1 MTTAGEPGGALVA
14 RLVARIHREGPIGFA
29 PFVETA
35 LYDPDGGFFAVGGG
49 AGRAGADFVT
59 SPEVGS
65 LFGAVVARALDRL
78 WSELGEPDPFI
89 VTEAG
94 AGRGRLAR
102 DVLRAA
108 PRCGPALRYVLVE
121 RSAARRDEQRV
132 VLELEPV
139 EDVLGPLMALEA
151 GEAPEPVP
159 GLGPMFTALDELPG
173 VALDGVIL
181 ANELLD
187 NLPFDVVQRTSR
199 GWDEVRVGASAEGD
213 LVEVLVPAAA
223 ELVAALGPVDP
234 ALPAG
239 TRLPVQRA
247 AHEWLAAAA
256 QRLRRGFIV
265 LVDYCASTEELSER
279 DGGWLRTY
287 RGHQRG
293 SAPLQDPG
301 EQDVTADVALGPLL
315 HAADRAGLH
324 LVEIH
329 SQADWLRAHGIDE
342 LVAEG
347 AAIWRERA
355 HLGDLAALAGRSRGT
370 EAAALTDAAGLGAHR
385 VLVFRR

>member
-1 MTTAGEPGGALVA
+1 VTTTAEPGGALVA
-14 RLVARIHREGPIGFA
+14 RLVARIRREGPIGFA
-29 PFVETA
+29 PFMESA
-35 LYDPDGGFFAVGGG
+35 LYDPEAGFFATGGG

-65 LFGAVVARALDRL
+65 LFGAVVARALDEL
-78 WSELGEPDPFI
+78 WSELGAPDPFI

-102 DVLRAA
+102 DILRAD
-108 PRCGPALRYVLVE
+108 PRCAPALRYVLVE
-121 RSAARRDEQRV
+121 RSAALRDEQRG

-139 EDVLGPLMALEA
+139 EDVLGPVMALEV
-151 GEAPEPVP
+151 GESPEPVR
-159 GLGPMFTALDELPG
+159 GLGPMFAALDELPG
-173 VALDGVIL
+173 VAIDGVIL

-187 NLPFDVVQRTSR
+187 NLPFDIVQRTRR
-199 GWDEVRVGASAEGD
+199 GWDEVRVGASGASE
-213 LVEVLVPAAA
+213 LTEVLVPAAA
-223 ELVAALGPVDP
+223 DLVAALGPIDR
-234 ALPAG
+234 AIPAG

-256 QRLRRGFIV
+256 QRLRRGFLV
-265 LVDYCASTEELSER
+265 LIDYCASTEELVER

-293 SAPLQDPG
+293 SEPLQAPG
-301 EQDVTADVALGPLL
+301 EQDITADVAIGPLL

-324 LVEIH
+324 LVDLQLQ
-329 SQADWLRAHGIDE
+329 SDWLAAHGLDD

-347 AAIWRERA
+347 SAIWRERA
-355 HLGDLAALAGRSRGT
+355 HLGDLAALAGRSRAT
-370 EAAALTDAAGLGAHR
+370 EAGALTDRHGLGAHR